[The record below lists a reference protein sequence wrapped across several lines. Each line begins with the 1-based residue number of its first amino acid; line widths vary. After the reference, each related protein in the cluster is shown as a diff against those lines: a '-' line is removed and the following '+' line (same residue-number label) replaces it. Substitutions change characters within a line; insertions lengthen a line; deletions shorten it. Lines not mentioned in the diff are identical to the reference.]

1 MHPSHEK
8 LYSNW
13 PLKPRNQS
21 SKLNFFKK
29 LEKIFVC
36 TLEVSRHFLLL
47 STQNICFYTLSVKKI
62 INFITALAFVYE
74 QKKLSF
80 VLYSFPGSYNSVMVS
95 PIKMKIDMFY
105 HMKNTFWNT
114 VFLDICRCAFNP
126 LSQNCKLHSSN
137 YAVIWKYRPQNFD
150 LQKYVEK
157 HCNGQQ
163 NTKARWARTQTTLFL
178 IWLIFLA
185 MIEKRSEHR
194 LKKKVYICKKYCTD

>member
-62 INFITALAFVYE
+62 INFITALAFVNE
-74 QKKLSF
+74 RKKLSF

-95 PIKMKIDMFY
+95 PIKMKIDMLY
-105 HMKNTFWNT
+105 HMKNNFWNT
-114 VFLDICRCAFNP
+114 VFLDICRCAFNL

-137 YAVIWKYRPQNFD
+137 
-150 LQKYVEK
+150 
-157 HCNGQQ
+157 
-163 NTKARWARTQTTLFL
+163 
-178 IWLIFLA
+178 
-185 MIEKRSEHR
+185 
-194 LKKKVYICKKYCTD
+194 